1 LFVEGRALPACRDSA
16 PDRRRQVQGT
26 AANVPAVPA
35 GHRDC
40 RLRRDTPAPPA
51 SQGEP
56 MKLQAILQAGLTAVA
71 LAAAAG
77 CSSTASVTGAE
88 RPGASTA
95 EGRKSIDAGYH
106 ETLERLYATTPGS
119 RELVAKARGVLIF
132 PRVIA
137 AGLVVGG
144 AYGEGELRTGG
155 ELEGYYRTTTGSVGW
170 QIGAQ
175 SRALVFL
182 FMTQDA
188 LDRFR
193 ASKGW
198 SGGVDASVAVLKV
211 GANGAIDANAERAPT
226 VAFVMTNAGLMA
238 DLTLQ
243 GTKVT
248 RID

>member
-1 LFVEGRALPACRDSA
+1 MRSDTFFK
-16 PDRRRQVQGT
+16 T
-26 AANVPAVPA
+26 A
-35 GHRDC
+35 
-40 RLRRDTPAPPA
+40 
-51 SQGEP
+51 
-56 MKLQAILQAGLTAVA
+56 LTAVS
-71 LAAAAG
+71 LAVAAG
-77 CSSTASVTGAE
+77 CSSTASVSGPE
-88 RPGASTA
+88 RREGSTA
-95 EGRKSIDAGYH
+95 EGRRSIDAGYH

-119 RELVAKARGVLIF
+119 RELVAKARGVLVF
-132 PRVIA
+132 PRVIS

-155 ELEGYYRTTTGSVGW
+155 AVDGYYRTTTGSVGW

-193 ASKGW
+193 AGNGW
-198 SGGVDASVAVLKV
+198 AGGVDASVAALKV
-211 GANGAIDANAERAPT
+211 GANGTLDANAAQAPT

-238 DLTLQ
+238 DLSLQ

-248 RID
+248 RIE